1 MRDRFD
7 VLIEE
12 PAKTVLREMTMEEAA
27 HLVAGLRELEY
38 DPWVESLKDGE
49 TGSMAV
55 VILKR
60 KGYDVRRL
68 RVKDVTGWRTFYY
81 VDTSKRK
88 VLVKE
93 IIPRADDTYELSAP
107 HVRRLISNYRRYF
120 CAEVEPR

>member
-1 MRDRFD
+1 MDESGKD
-7 VLIEE
+7 KPHIYLGANGQAE
-12 PAKTVLREMTMEEAA
+12 PFTSPRGG
-27 HLVAGLRELEY
+27 AGLRELEY
-38 DPWVESLKDGE
+38 DPWIESLKDGE

-68 RVKDVTGWRTFYY
+68 KVKDVTGWRTFYY

-88 VLVKE
+88 ILVKE

-120 CAEVEPR
+120 CREVEPR